1 MEPLPIPKGTS
12 TDLETFFRNI
22 FAGAQGSLITLP
34 AVPTGNALQPGQA
47 GVFGTDIY
55 FNTPDGVKIKV
66 TGSSWS

>member
-22 FAGAQGSLITLP
+22 FAGAQGSLIELP
-34 AVPTGNALQPGQA
+34 SAPTGDALKPSQVGF
-47 GVFGTDIY
+47 FGTDIY
-55 FNTPDGVKIKV
+55 FNTPSGTKIKL